1 MFDLINKHMKPDER
15 QLPQIVLTSQ
25 FVVLSTIDPRG
36 YPHTRAMLNLRNEKL
51 YPHLQAL
58 YRADGNP
65 MASYLTTN
73 TSSDKTAEI
82 LSCPKA
88 CLYYFDGA
96 HYEGIC
102 LRGKVEMVA
111 AAEFKKQAW
120 GPGWEEYYPDGVGSE
135 DFAML
140 RFVPE
145 SIESY
150 GSLSVE
156 KVDLSRI

>member
-1 MFDLINKHMKPDER
+1 METGTR
-15 QLPQIVLTSQ
+15 RLPQIVFTSE
-25 FVVLSTIDPRG
+25 FVVLSTIDSRG

-51 YPHLQAL
+51 HPHLQAL

-65 MASYLTTN
+65 QAIYLTTN
-73 TSSDKTAEI
+73 TSSEKTAEI

-88 CLYYFDGA
+88 SLYYFDGA
-96 HYEGIC
+96 HYQGVC
-102 LRGKVEMVA
+102 LRGKIEVVTDA
-111 AAEFKKQAW
+111 GFKKQAW
-120 GPGWEEYYPDGVGSE
+120 GPGWEEYYPDGVGSD

-150 GSLSVE
+150 ANLSVE
-156 KVDLSRI
+156 KADL